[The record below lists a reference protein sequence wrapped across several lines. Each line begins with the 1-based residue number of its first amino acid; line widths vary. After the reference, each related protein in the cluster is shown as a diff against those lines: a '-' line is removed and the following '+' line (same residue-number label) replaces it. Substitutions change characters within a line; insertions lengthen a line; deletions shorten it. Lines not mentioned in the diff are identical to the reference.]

1 LTTTKSAIKAIKG
14 LSHGAHG
21 QREDR
26 PRKPAWTGQLAW
38 LARWL
43 HTYLSMFSFL
53 MLLFFAVTGLTLNH
67 AEWFASRSR
76 TVQRQG
82 ALNLAWVKNSD
93 ANAVAKPEIIEY
105 FRRVERVKGDLGDFV
120 VDDMQCYLAF
130 KGPGYEAS
138 AVIDRATGKYQ
149 LTETRGGFVAV
160 LNDLHKG
167 RDTGKKWSV
176 LIDISAA
183 LMAFVSLTGLTLIF
197 FLTKRRTSGLTAIAI
212 GALLGYLIYA
222 FWVP

>member
-1 LTTTKSAIKAIKG
+1 VKG
-14 LSHGAHG
+14 LGHGAHG
-21 QREDR
+21 QREER

-53 MLLFFAVTGLTLNH
+53 MLLFFAATGLTLNH
-67 AEWFASRSR
+67 ADWFATQAR

-82 ALNLAWVKNSD
+82 ALDLAWVKTPD
-93 ANAVAKPEIIEY
+93 ANAVAKPEIIDY
-105 FRRVERVKGDLGDFV
+105 FRRVERVKGTVGDDPGDFN
-120 VDDMQCYLAF
+120 VDDTQCEVSF

-197 FLTKRRTSGLTAIAI
+197 FLTKRRTSGLMAIAI